1 VGQVLAE
8 SLEEIVALL
17 VSTGEDA
24 TRLRQTS
31 PFTDMLTSEERVV
44 IYEAFQPP
52 GGKRVSIDKMS
63 R

>member
-1 VGQVLAE
+1 MQRAFGNPLY
-8 SLEEIVALL
+8 L
-17 VSTGEDA
+17 
-24 TRLRQTS
+24 
-31 PFTDMLTSEERVV
+31 FTDMLTSEERVV